1 MKKIINPL
9 LEWYSIHKRILP
21 WRVDKDPYH
30 VWVSEIM
37 LQQTRIEAVIEYYH
51 RFMKELPTISDL
63 AECPQ
68 DKLLKLWE
76 GLGYY
81 NRVRNLQKSAHII
94 LEKYQGRFPET
105 YQEILDLPGIG
116 EYTASAIASICFSL
130 KEVTVDGNVLRVYM
144 RINNCYDNI
153 DMPKT
158 RKKVREELMKIIP
171 KEAGNFNEAMMELGE
186 TICIPNGIPKCGECP
201 IKDLCEANQKQTVLE
216 LPIRQE
222 KKEKKEEPYT
232 VLLFIYQNKVA
243 IQKRKR
249 EGLLHNMWQ
258 FPNMENHL
266 SKKELEEYLEI
277 NKISP
282 FKVKKSMSYTHIFT
296 HKKWSMCSYLI
307 SLDKKIELEN
317 ISCWVNLE
325 ELEKEYALPT
335 AFQPFKKF
343 LEEEVKKDD
352 EA

>member
-1 MKKIINPL
+1 MKKIVDPL
-9 LEWYSIHKRILP
+9 LEWYSIHKRMLP
-21 WRVDKDPYH
+21 WRVDKKPYH

-51 RFMKELPTISDL
+51 RFMKELPTIPDL
-63 AECPQ
+63 AKYPQ

-81 NRVRNLQKSAHII
+81 NRVHNLQKAAQII
-94 LEKYQGRFPET
+94 LDKYQGKFPET
-105 YQEILDLPGIG
+105 YQEILGLPGIG
-116 EYTASAIASICFSL
+116 EYTASAISSICFSL

-153 DMPKT
+153 DVPKT
-158 RKKVREELMKIIP
+158 RKKVREELMKVIP

-186 TICIPNGIPKCGECP
+186 TICIPNGIPKCMECP
-201 IKDLCEANQKQTVLE
+201 IKDLCKANQKQTILE

-222 KKEKKEEPYT
+222 KKDKKEELYT
-232 VLLFIYQNKVA
+232 VLLFIYQNRIAV
-243 IQKRKR
+243 QKRKGD
-249 EGLLHNMWQ
+249 GLLHSMWQ

-266 SKKELEEYLEI
+266 SKKQLEQYLEV
-277 NKISP
+277 NKISTL
-282 FKVKKSMSYTHIFT
+282 KVKRSISYTHIFT
-296 HKKWSMCSYLI
+296 HKKWNMCSYLI
-307 SLDKKIELEN
+307 RLDKKIELEN
-317 ISCWVNLE
+317 ISWVNLE

-343 LEEEVKKDD
+343 VEEEVKKDD
-352 EA
+352 ES